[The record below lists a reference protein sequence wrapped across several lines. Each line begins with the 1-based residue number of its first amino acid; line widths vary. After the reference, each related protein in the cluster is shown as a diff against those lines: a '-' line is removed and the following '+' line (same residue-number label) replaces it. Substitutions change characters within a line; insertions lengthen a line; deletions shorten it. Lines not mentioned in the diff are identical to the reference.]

1 MIKEEV
7 PGQITAPKDVNREL
21 PPRSDQHRR
30 EARMS
35 LQTIEQL
42 KLFTKK
48 LPPTFPPEG
57 IKTGLAL
64 EGGASVQVN
73 HLPDLISDSSHT
85 DPLPLHA
92 PKP

>member
-7 PGQITAPKDVNREL
+7 LGQMTALKDVNRDL

-30 EARMS
+30 EARLS
-35 LQTIEQL
+35 LQTIKQL
-42 KLFTKK
+42 KDFTKK
-48 LPPTFPPEG
+48 LPPTLPPVG
-57 IKTGLAL
+57 IKTGLAS
-64 EGGASVQVN
+64 EGGASLQVN

-92 PKP
+92 PEP

>member
-7 PGQITAPKDVNREL
+7 LGQITALKDVNREL
-21 PPRSDQHRR
+21 PLRSDQHRR

-35 LQTIEQL
+35 LQTIKQPP
-42 KLFTKK
+42 T
-48 LPPTFPPEG
+48 LPPVG
-57 IKTGLAL
+57 IKTGLAS
-64 EGGASVQVN
+64 EGGASLQVN

-92 PKP
+92 PEP